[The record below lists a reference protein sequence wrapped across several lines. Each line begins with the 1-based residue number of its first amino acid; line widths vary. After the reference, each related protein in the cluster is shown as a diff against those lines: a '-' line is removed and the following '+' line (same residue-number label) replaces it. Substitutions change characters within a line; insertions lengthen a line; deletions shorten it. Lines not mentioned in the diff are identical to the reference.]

1 MKILGDK
8 NNMLDILE
16 KLINTVSV
24 SGDEDEISDVIRKL
38 IKNYADEIK
47 TDALGNLI
55 AVKKRAN
62 AAPQAPKKIMIA
74 AHMDEIG
81 FIVTFI
87 EDSGFIKI
95 SPVGGIDWTA
105 VAFGEVLFKNG
116 VRGVIVPEE
125 KVKPNDYKKDKFYI
139 DIGAKDK
146 SDAETKIKIGDIC
159 TVAPKLTELMNN
171 RIAASKL
178 DNKIACVVLIKTLEK
193 IKDFVTDNDLYF
205 VFTSQEEV
213 GLRGAKTAA
222 QFIMPDYSI
231 AVDVTDTGDT
241 PDCTPMASKL
251 GGGAAIKLMD
261 RSVICH
267 KDMINLMMKIAKEKN
282 IRYQSEIMVLGGT
295 DTAVMQSAGAGS
307 IAGAISIPSRY
318 IHTGV
323 EMCDMSDVQ
332 ACVDLLSET
341 LKKI

>member
-1 MKILGDK
+1 
-8 NNMLDILE
+8 MLDILE
-16 KLINTVSV
+16 KLTNTVSV
-24 SGDEDEISDVIRKL
+24 SGDEDEISKVIREL

-55 AVKKRAN
+55 VLKKSGKIN
-62 AAPQAPKKIMIA
+62 AKKIMIA

-87 EDSGFIKI
+87 EDSGFIRI
-95 SPVGGIDWTA
+95 SPVGGIDWPA
-105 VAFGEVLFKNG
+105 VAFNHVLFKNG
-116 VRGVIVPEE
+116 VKGVIIPEE
-125 KVKPNDYKKDKFYI
+125 KVKPNDYKKDNFYV

-146 SDAETKIKIGDIC
+146 SDAESKVKIGDVC
-159 TVAPKLTELMNN
+159 TVAPKIVELLNN

-178 DNKIACVVLIKTLEK
+178 DNKIACVVLIQILYEL
-193 IKDFVTDNDLYF
+193 KDYKPENDIYF
-205 VFTSQEEV
+205 VFTAQEEV

-241 PDCTPMASKL
+241 PECTPMASRL

-267 KDMINLMMKIAKEKN
+267 KDMINLFMKTAKELN
-282 IRYQSEIMVLGGT
+282 IKYQSEIMVLGGT

-307 IAGAISIPSRY
+307 IAGAVSIPSRY

-323 EMCDMSDVQ
+323 ETCDMSDVQ
-332 ACVDLLSET
+332 ACVDLLVGT
-341 LKKI
+341 LKKFNIY

>member
-1 MKILGDK
+1 MEI
-8 NNMLDILE
+8 LDILK
-16 KLINTVSV
+16 KLTNTVSV
-24 SGDEDEISDVIRKL
+24 SGNEDEISEVIRKL
-38 IKNYADEIK
+38 IDGCADEI
-47 TDALGNLI
+47 TGDALGNLI
-55 AVKKRAN
+55 AVKKSKTQN
-62 AAPQAPKKIMIA
+62 AKKIMLA

-87 EDSGFIKI
+87 DDSGFIKV

-105 VAFGEVLFKNG
+105 AAFNDVLFKNG
-116 VRGVIVPEE
+116 LKGVIVPEE
-125 KVKPNDYKKDKFYI
+125 KVKPNDYKSDKFYI

-146 SDAETKIKIGDIC
+146 ADAETKIKVGDVC
-159 TVAPKLTELMNN
+159 TVAPKIVKLMNG

-178 DNKIACVVLIKTLEK
+178 DDKIACAVLIQVLAELKEK
-193 IKDFVTDNDLYF
+193 NITPASDLYF
-205 VFTSQEEV
+205 VFTVQEEV
-213 GLRGAKTAA
+213 GLRGARTAA

-231 AVDVTDTGDT
+231 AVDVTDTGDI
-241 PDCTPMASKL
+241 PECTPMASKL

-267 KDMINLMMKIAKEKN
+267 KDMINLLMKTAQENN
-282 IRYQSEIMVLGGT
+282 IKYQSEIMVAGGT

-307 IAGAISIPSRY
+307 IAGAISIPTRY

-323 EMCDMSDVQ
+323 EMCDMNDVQ
-332 ACVDLLSET
+332 DCIDLLVGA

>member
-1 MKILGDK
+1 
-8 NNMLDILE
+8 MLNILE
-16 KLINTVSV
+16 KLTHIVSV
-24 SGDEDEISDVIRKL
+24 SGDEEEISKVISEL
-38 IKNYADEIK
+38 IKDYADEIK

-55 AVKKRAN
+55 VLKKSKKDN
-62 AAPQAPKKIMIA
+62 AKKVMIA

-87 EDSGFIKI
+87 EDSGFIKL
-95 SPVGGIDWTA
+95 SPVGGIDWA
-105 VAFGEVLFKNG
+105 AAAFGEVLFKNG
-116 VRGVIVPEE
+116 IKGVIVPEE
-125 KVKPNDYKKDKFYI
+125 KIKPNDYKKDKFYI

-146 SDAETKIKIGDIC
+146 TDAETKIKIGDTC
-159 TVAPKLTELMNN
+159 TVAPKIVKLLNN
-171 RIAASKL
+171 RIAAAKL
-178 DNKIACVVLIKTLEK
+178 DNKIACVVLIRVIYEL
-193 IKDFVTDNDLYF
+193 KDYTPENDLYF
-205 VFTSQEEV
+205 VFTAQEEV

-222 QFIMPDYSI
+222 QFIMPDYSV

-267 KDMINLMMKIAKEKN
+267 KDIINLLMKTAKENN
-282 IRYQSEIMVLGGT
+282 IKYQSEIMVMGGT

-307 IAGAISIPSRY
+307 IAGAISIPTRY

-323 EMCDMSDVQ
+323 EMCDMGDVKD
-332 ACVDLLSET
+332 CVDLLAAV

>member
-1 MKILGDK
+1 MEI
-8 NNMLDILE
+8 LDILK
-16 KLINTVSV
+16 KLVNAVSV
-24 SGDEDEISDVIRKL
+24 SGNEEEIAKVIRKL
-38 IKNYADEIK
+38 TENYAGEVK
-47 TDALGNLI
+47 TDALGNCI
-55 AVKKRAN
+55 VVKKSGKDN
-62 AAPQAPKKIMIA
+62 AKKIMVA

-105 VAFGEVLFKNG
+105 VAYGEVLFKNG
-116 VRGVIVPEE
+116 IKGLIVPDE
-125 KVKPNDYKKDKFYI
+125 KVRPNDYRSDKFYV

-146 SDAETKIKIGDIC
+146 KDAGKKIKIGDTC
-159 TVAPKLTELMNN
+159 TIAPKIVKLLNN

-178 DNKIACVVLIKTLEK
+178 DDKIACAVLIQTIQNLDVKLE
-193 IKDFVTDNDLYF
+193 NDVYF
-205 VFTSQEEV
+205 VFTVQEEV
-213 GLRGAKTAA
+213 GLRGARTAA

-231 AVDVTDTGDT
+231 AVDVTGTGDT
-241 PDCTPMASKL
+241 PECTPMASEL

-267 KDMINLMMKIAKEKN
+267 KDMINLFMKTAKEKN
-282 IRYQSEIMVLGGT
+282 IKCQSEILVAGGT

-307 IAGAISIPSRY
+307 IAGALSIPTRY

-323 EMCDMSDVQ
+323 EMCDLNDVHD
-332 ACVDLLSET
+332 CVNLLTET

>member
-1 MKILGDK
+1 
-8 NNMLDILE
+8 MLDILK

-24 SGDEDEISDVIRKL
+24 SGDEEEIAKVIRKL
-38 IKNYADEIK
+38 IESEGSADEIK
-47 TDALGNLI
+47 SDALGNLI
-55 AVKKRAN
+55 AVKRSRRDEHCASAEN
-62 AAPQAPKKIMIA
+62 AKKVMIA

-87 EDSGFIKI
+87 EDSGFIKV

-105 VAFGEVLFKNG
+105 VAFNEVLFKNG
-116 VRGVIVPEE
+116 VRGVIIPEE
-125 KVKPNDYKKDKFYI
+125 KVKPNDYKSDKFYI

-146 SDAETKIKIGDIC
+146 TDAEKKVKIGNTC
-159 TVAPKLTELMNN
+159 TAAPKLVKLMND

-178 DNKIACVVLIKTLEK
+178 DNKIACAVLIRVLRELKFKEITPE
-193 IKDFVTDNDLYF
+193 NDLYF
-205 VFTSQEEV
+205 VFTVQEEV

-222 QFIMPDYSI
+222 QSIMPDYSI

-267 KDMINLMMKIAKEKN
+267 KDMINLLMKTAKEKN
-282 IRYQSEIMVLGGT
+282 IKYQSEIMVAGGT
-295 DTAVMQSAGAGS
+295 DTAAMQSAGAGS
-307 IAGAISIPSRY
+307 IAGAVSIPSRY
-318 IHTGV
+318 IHSGV
-323 EMCDMSDVQ
+323 EMCDMSDVK
-332 ACVDLLSET
+332 ACVDLLTET
-341 LKKI
+341 LLKL